1 MRTKSLRDL
10 TLRVGRFAMILPAML
25 VLAQTSIL
33 SAGGP
38 QNLPKTRGQS
48 DTLLGDGRQLLVGGL
63 SSGQVSGQVLITGTG
78 SESVATSSSKPS
90 IQLVDPRYGH
100 TATVLADGDIAIL
113 GGIGTDGKPVTA
125 TELINLQ
132 TGETQLISDSGLTP
146 RSQHTATLLP
156 DGQVLVAGGVG
167 ADGTPLG
174 SAQLWDP
181 QNGSVQTI
189 ASGLVTA
196 RFGQSATLVSN
207 GTVLLSGG
215 RDAGGQAVSTAEV
228 FDPRND
234 TFTGVGAAEESHL
247 LAEVS
252 GGPAA
257 VTQWLPSG
265 DAKEVSVDARV
276 SILLNTPLQA
286 TGAAA
291 STVSVV
297 GPAGSVAGNLV
308 VAEQGRLLF
317 FNPGTQ
323 LLPNTTYTAFLQG
336 ALTRNG
342 QGFPFTT
349 STFTT
354 QSLGNTTSTTASTA
368 QSSGKQA
375 SPSSAVSSTSTSQA
389 QGAKA
394 KAAARAAATSKAEP
408 SAPPPD
414 EMVTEDWIP
423 QDQNRH
429 GDWRVLGLSGD
440 PRLNA
445 ANLSIA
451 DLTAP
456 GGETALA
463 GHVLRYNG
471 LPLAG
476 VTVTVGT
483 QSVQTD
489 ASGRFLITGL
499 SSGVTQLKVD
509 GTSVQ
514 INGRHYTQHFI
525 RVNLKSGE
533 TTSVPNPIYLPRVDP
548 ATEVSVS
555 SPADHDLVL
564 THPAIPGLQ
573 VIIPKGAVLREPDG
587 KIVSKLS
594 ITPVPVDRPPYPTP
608 TGFSVYFTLQPGGA
622 FIDGAASTASIRV
635 IYPNYLGLPAGTRA
649 DFWNY
654 DPDMGWQVYGHGTVS
669 KDRRQVVPDA
679 NVGFRQNI
687 SFGMAIGPSNSPP
700 PSAPPVE
707 GCTTAA
713 DPVDCATGLFL
724 HTETDLAIQDVMPIS
739 VTRTYRQNDST
750 SRAFGIG
757 TNISYG
763 MWLYTNSSAAAPPE
777 IDLIRSDGSSVAYL
791 LQSGTS
797 LADGVWTHTATPSIF
812 YGSTLTSFDNSS
824 GEGFTIA
831 LRDHTVMTFARH
843 APNGLL
849 SITDRNGNTLSITT
863 TDPTTGGVITQV
875 TSPNGRYIQF
885 AYTNGVIT
893 QATDN
898 IGRTVKYTYDSSG
911 RLQTV
916 TDPNGAVESY
926 GYNSLNQMT
935 TFTDKRG
942 TLATQNTYNANGQV
956 SQQTLADGAVW
967 QFSYTTTSTGT
978 QTSVIDPRG
987 YTRQETF
994 NTAGYLTQEIFALGQ
1009 PQQATYTY
1017 QLDAGN
1023 RTTLVTDPLGRQTHY
1038 TYDSFGDVL
1047 TMTSLYNTAKAVTGT
1062 ITYDPTFHQVTSYQD
1077 PLSNTTTLGY
1087 DSLGNLVSVTD
1098 PLGHQTTETNNSQGL
1113 PTGLKDAL
1121 GHQVT
1126 FGYVQADLASITNAL
1141 GSSVTV
1147 FTDGV
1152 GRPQSVT
1159 DPLGNTTQYTY
1170 DPLDRTTQLVDAGGG
1185 ITTLKYDPNGNQLSV
1200 TDPRNLG
1207 SQAYSYDLRNRL
1219 HTYTGPVGGT
1229 ETRNYD
1235 GLGNLLSRIDR
1246 RSQTMQI
1253 SYDPLNRPDLV
1264 TYADGSTLA
1273 ITWDAGNRA
1282 VTFADSVNGTIQR
1295 TYDGLDRVLTES
1307 GPQGQVTYTY
1317 DADERRSTLSVSG
1330 QSTSISYQYDNANRL
1345 TQVAQGTTAI
1355 GYAYDAANRRTG
1367 ITLPNGIVGTF
1378 AYDNANQLTSI
1389 SYDGTAHVAD
1399 ATYGYDLAGRRTS
1412 ASGTLVRPIL
1422 DSILTTTTY
1431 DAGNH
1436 LTALNGGAITYDGNG
1451 NLVSMAGAG
1460 ANTLTWNV
1468 RDQLVQ
1474 TAQGTSLGYDALGRL
1489 ASQTTG
1495 GASTSFLY
1503 DGGSQLTVN
1512 GNLVLRGLG
1521 LDELEAEVTASGT
1534 TSVLVDGLGSVA
1546 MLSGANQAVSTS
1558 YSYGAYG
1565 SVASTGASGVA
1576 GSSYPFAFTGANY
1589 NSTDELVYLR
1599 ARYYS
1604 PVLDRFIKEDPV
1616 GLAGGINVYAY
1627 VDDDPVDRT
1636 DPMGLCPKGKCYPN
1650 VRDFV
1655 QSHLSD
1661 AQALA
1666 NKSSTGITAQEILA
1680 VAGGET
1686 TYGVTGLVGHGNY
1699 FGLHNSIHGPYQDQT
1714 GTYTTTG
1721 KPPVNTPIF
1730 PPESGFYDS
1739 GSAFLSLESPYLNPA
1754 ITANALAFFNT
1765 LHQHGY
1771 GTTNNSYV
1779 QNMISVLRLI
1789 GNCL

>member
-10 TLRVGRFAMILPAML
+10 LLRAGRFAMVLPVML
-25 VLAQTSIL
+25 VLAQTSTP
-33 SAGGP
+33 SPGGQALVQSP
-38 QNLPKTRGQS
+38 SKTRGQS

-63 SSGQVSGQVLITGTG
+63 NAGKVSGQVLVSG
-78 SESVATSSSKPS
+78 SSTN
-90 IQLVDPRYGH
+90 IQLIDPRYGH
-100 TATVLADGDIAIL
+100 TATVLADGDIAII
-113 GGIGTDGKPVTA
+113 GGIGGDGKPVTA
-125 TELINLQ
+125 TEVITLQ
-132 TGETQLISDSGLTP
+132 TGETQLIADSGLAP
-146 RSQHTATLLP
+146 RSQHTATVLP
-156 DGQVLVAGGVG
+156 DGEVLVAGGLG

-181 QNGSVQTI
+181 QNGSVQTLT
-189 ASGLVTA
+189 SGLVTA
-196 RFGQSATLVSN
+196 RSGQNATLLSD

-215 RDAGGQAVSTAEV
+215 RGAGGQAISTAEL
-228 FDPRND
+228 FDPRSR
-234 TFTGVGAAEESHL
+234 TFTGVNAVEESHL
-247 LAEVS
+247 LAEAS
-252 GGPAA
+252 GGTAA
-257 VTQWLPSG
+257 VTQWLPAS
-265 DAKEVSVDARV
+265 DAKEVPVDARV

-286 TGAAA
+286 SADAA
-291 STVSVV
+291 SAVSVV
-297 GPAGSVAGNLV
+297 GPAGSVAGNVV

-317 FNPGTQ
+317 FDPAAQ
-323 LLPNTTYTAFLQG
+323 WLPNTTYTAFLQG
-336 ALTRNG
+336 ALARTG
-342 QGFPFTT
+342 QRFSFTT

-354 QSLGNTTSTTASTA
+354 QRLSNTTSITGSVA
-368 QSSGKQA
+368 QSPGKQA
-375 SPSSAVSSTSTSQA
+375 VPSSTVSSTNKSTSQA
-389 QGAKA
+389 QSVKSKA
-394 KAAARAAATSKAEP
+394 VTRAATPKTEP
-408 SAPPPD
+408 STPPPD
-414 EMVTEDWIP
+414 ETVAEDWIP

-429 GDWRVLGLSGD
+429 GEWRVLGLSGD
-440 PRLNA
+440 PRLST
-445 ANLSIA
+445 ANLSVT

-456 GGETALA
+456 SGETALA

-476 VTVTVGT
+476 VVVTVGT

-499 SSGVTQLKVD
+499 SSGVTQLKID

-525 RVNLKSGE
+525 RVNLKSGQ
-533 TTSVPNPIYLPRVDP
+533 TTLVPNPIYLPRVDP

-587 KIVSKLS
+587 KIVSRLS

-608 TGFSVYFTLQPGGA
+608 TRFSVYFTLQPGGA
-622 FIDGAASTASIRV
+622 FIDGTASTASIRV

-669 KDRRQVVPDA
+669 KDRKQIVPDA

-687 SFGMAIGPSNSPP
+687 SFGMAVGPSNSPP
-700 PSAPPVE
+700 TAAEPVN

-724 HTETDLAIQDVMPIS
+724 HTETDLAIGDVMPVS

-757 TNISYG
+757 TNISYA
-763 MWLYTNSSAAAPPE
+763 MWLYTSSSAAAPPE
-777 IDLIRSDGSSVAYL
+777 IDLIRSDGSKVAYL
-791 LQSGTS
+791 LQSGTG

-812 YGSTLTSFDNSS
+812 YGSTLTSFNNSS
-824 GEGFTIA
+824 GEGFTIV
-831 LRDHTVMTFARH
+831 LRDRTVMTFARH

-849 SITDRNGNTLSITT
+849 SITDRNGNTVSITT
-863 TDPTTGGVITQV
+863 TDPTTGGTITQV

-885 AYTNGVIT
+885 TYTNGVIT

-898 IGRTVKYTYDSSG
+898 IGRTVRYSYDSSG

-935 TFTDKRG
+935 KFTDKRG

-956 SQQTLADGAVW
+956 ATQTLADGAVW

-987 YTRQETF
+987 YTRQDTF
-994 NTAGYLTQEIFALGQ
+994 NTAGYLTQEILALGQ
-1009 PQQATYTY
+1009 PQQATYSY
-1017 QLDAGN
+1017 QLDSGN
-1023 RTTLVTDPLGRQTHY
+1023 RIMLVTDPLGRQTHY

-1047 TMTSLYNTAKAVTGT
+1047 TRTSLYGTAKAVTET
-1062 ITYDPTFHQVTSYQD
+1062 FTYDPTFNQVATEQD
-1077 PLSNTTTLGY
+1077 PLGNTATFGR
-1087 DSLGNLVSVTD
+1087 DAFGNLASFTD
-1098 PLGHQTTETNNSQGL
+1098 PLGHKTLVTNNSQGL
-1113 PTGLKDAL
+1113 PIGIQDAL
-1121 GHQVT
+1121 GHQVS
-1126 FGYVQADLASITNAL
+1126 FGYLQADLASVTNAV
-1141 GSSVTV
+1141 GSAVTV

-1159 DPLGNTTQYTY
+1159 GPLGSTTRYTY
-1170 DPLDRTTQLVDAGGG
+1170 DPLDRTKQITDAGGG
-1185 ITTLKYDPNGNQLSV
+1185 VTTLNYDPNGNLLSV

-1207 SQAYSYDLRNRL
+1207 SQAYTYDSRNRV

-1229 ETRNYD
+1229 ETSNYD
-1235 GLGNLLSRIDR
+1235 GLGNLLSRLDR
-1246 RSQTMQI
+1246 KSQNTQI
-1253 SYDPLNRPDLV
+1253 SYDPLNRPNLI
-1264 TYADGSTLA
+1264 TYADGSTLT

-1282 VTFADSVNGTIQR
+1282 ITFADSLNGTIQR

-1330 QSTSISYQYDNANRL
+1330 QSTAITYQYDNANRL
-1345 TQVAQGTTAI
+1345 TQVAQGTTTI

-1378 AYDNANQLTSI
+1378 NYDNANQLTSI

-1422 DSILTTTTY
+1422 DSILATTTY

-1436 LTALNGGAITYDGNG
+1436 LTALNGTAVTYDGNG
-1451 NLVSMAGAG
+1451 NLVSMAGAA
-1460 ANTLTWNV
+1460 ANTLTWNA

-1489 ASQTTG
+1489 VSQTAG
-1495 GASTSFLY
+1495 GASTSYLY
-1503 DGGSQLTVN
+1503 DGSNQLAVN
-1512 GNLVLRGLG
+1512 GNLFLRGLG
-1521 LDELEAEVTASGT
+1521 LDELEAEVSASGT
-1534 TSVLVDGLGSVA
+1534 TSVLADGLGSVA

-1565 SVASTGASGVA
+1565 AFASTGANGVA
-1576 GSSYPFAFTGANY
+1576 NTSNPFGFAGANY
-1589 NSTDELVYLR
+1589 NSVDQLVYLR
-1599 ARYYS
+1599 GRYYS
-1604 PVLDRFIKEDPV
+1604 PAIERFSREDPI
-1616 GLAGGINVYAY
+1616 GLRGGINTYAY
-1627 VDDDPVDRT
+1627 ADGNPVSNIDPLGLWSVTGGGYAGPGAEVTLGFDDGHFFFTARVGFGIGIVAELDPNHEGGVPGGTEATGCKGGAVLSASVKGGVGFGPLFNIGAQGGAYNNVASGIQDLYHDGHANIINL
-1636 DPMGLCPKGKCYPN
+1636 DPKVLAAKEGFSANISIG
-1650 VRDFV
+1650 
-1655 QSHLSD
+1655 
-1661 AQALA
+1661 AQVTLY
-1666 NKSSTGITAQEILA
+1666 KSS
-1680 VAGGET
+1680 
-1686 TYGVTGLVGHGNY
+1686 GL
-1699 FGLHNSIHGPYQDQT
+1699 
-1714 GTYTTTG
+1714 
-1721 KPPVNTPIF
+1721 
-1730 PPESGFYDS
+1730 
-1739 GSAFLSLESPYLNPA
+1739 
-1754 ITANALAFFNT
+1754 
-1765 LHQHGY
+1765 
-1771 GTTNNSYV
+1771 
-1779 QNMISVLRLI
+1779 
-1789 GNCL
+1789 